1 MAAFTTYTDLKST
14 IADYLARTDLTS
26 QITTFITLAEN
37 RLRRDLRIRTM
48 LKVVTT
54 STAAGDPTVSMPTD
68 FLEMRDIHIESSPIQ
83 TIVYQNPSNFFRNT
97 KASTADS
104 GSPKFYTVM
113 GSEFQFAPI
122 PDSAYTLK
130 MVYYAAPSYLSAD
143 ISSNVFLTSCP
154 DLLLYAAL
162 GEAEP
167 YLMNDA
173 RVTTWAQLY
182 DRGLNSL
189 TISDDAGE
197 NPSAPM
203 VISLATR

>member
-1 MAAFTTYTDLKST
+1 MAFTNYTDLKAT
-14 IADYLARTDLTS
+14 VADYLARTDLTT
-26 QITTFITLAEN
+26 QIPDFITLAEN
-37 RLRRDLRIRTM
+37 RLRRDLRIRQM

-54 STAAGDPTVSMPTD
+54 ATTASDSTISLPSD
-68 FLEMRDIHIESSPIQ
+68 FLEMRDIHIESTPIQ
-83 TIVYQNPSNFFRNT
+83 TVIYQNPSNFFRN
-97 KASTADS
+97 ASVTVGGMPS
-104 GSPKFYTVM
+104 YYTVM

-130 MVYYAAPSYLSAD
+130 MIYYAAPAYLSTSN
-143 ISSNVFLTSCP
+143 SSNIFLSNCP
-154 DLLLYAAL
+154 DLLLYASL

-173 RVTTWAQLY
+173 RVATWAQLY

-197 NPSAPM
+197 QPASPM
-203 VISLATR
+203 VISVATR

>member
-1 MAAFTTYTDLKST
+1 MAAFTTYTDLQST
-14 IADYLARTDLTS
+14 IADYLARTDLTT
-26 QITTFITLAEN
+26 QIPTFITLAEN
-37 RLRRDLRIRTM
+37 RLRRDLRIRPM

-54 STAAGDPTVSMPTD
+54 PTVAGDSTVALPND
-68 FLEMRDIHIESSPIQ
+68 FLEMRDLHTESSPIQ

-130 MVYYAAPSYLSAD
+130 MVYYATPTYLGSSN
-143 ISSNVFLTSCP
+143 SSNVFLANCP

-173 RVTTWAQLY
+173 RVATWAQLY

-189 TISDDAGE
+189 TISDSAGE